1 MCIRDRYTNNY
12 GFAGTVA
19 RKSDGTI
26 LTPDPNM
33 MGADKLYGADATEAN
48 LKDPEFYKGLGWDFA
63 STWTMDSTDRYAFPI
78 LKKQTLSPNL
88 TLDLKPSVTG
98 ITLDKTNETIYPRG
112 SVQLT
117 ATVDVAN
124 GASREVTW
132 KSSDPA
138 VKVEDGLVT
147 AAAAANGTYTITA
160 ISKADPSKWAEC
172 QLTVDTAEHMVT
184 VGREPGHTNSLNAVV
199 KAYASLNDAKGG
211 TNPISTTG
219 SETGTFTFSQKAGEI
234 VYLAFT
240 GLDSEDVVSKVTI
253 TDANGSKVNA
263 TICNLENPTV
273 YCFTMPCSNASVQVS
288 YAENMNAYQYTWFVG
303 QEWGT
308 WGTTAAFETK
318 EWSGGDH
325 IGSLK
330 VTKIINGKLFREFK
344 IKSMS
349 LYKKDSVI
357 PKKVNSQSELTE
369 NGNYCIEKDNTTG
382 LPTLYVLSLIHI

>member
-1 MCIRDRYTNNY
+1 
-12 GFAGTVA
+12 
-19 RKSDGTI
+19 
-26 LTPDPNM
+26 
-33 MGADKLYGADATEAN
+33 
-48 LKDPEFYKGLGWDFA
+48 
-63 STWTMDSTDRYAFPI
+63 
-78 LKKQTLSPNL
+78 
-88 TLDLKPSVTG
+88 
-98 ITLDKTNETIYPRG
+98 
-112 SVQLT
+112 
-117 ATVDVAN
+117 
-124 GASREVTW
+124 
-132 KSSDPA
+132 
-138 VKVEDGLVT
+138 
-147 AAAAANGTYTITA
+147 
-160 ISKADPSKWAEC
+160 
-172 QLTVDTAEHMVT
+172 MVT

-288 YAENMNAYQYTWFVG
+288 YAVNLNATQYTWFVG

-382 LPTLYVLSLIHI
+382 LPTLYVYLEGPGMVAVDIEVQDNPNAEFSITRKQFLLYAEQDYSKSRGSGNGDLDR